1 MAKVTLAKTKSKNSV
16 YKKSGL
22 NIVFKPLLALFVFCS
37 GAVPMYSSHS
47 QNTKFISL
55 SQSLPA
61 CRKNLKKDFIIAII
75 YDIIYIGDLGEAVK
89 K

>member
-1 MAKVTLAKTKSKNSV
+1 M
-16 YKKSGL
+16 
-22 NIVFKPLLALFVFCS
+22 FKPLLALFVFCS

-61 CRKNLKKDFIIAII
+61 FRKNLKKDFIIAII

>member
-1 MAKVTLAKTKSKNSV
+1 M
-16 YKKSGL
+16 KKSL
-22 NIVFKPLLALFVFCS
+22 NIVFKPLLALSVFCKR
-37 GAVPMYSSHS
+37 AVPMYSSVYKK
-47 QNTKFISL
+47 TEFISL

>member
-1 MAKVTLAKTKSKNSV
+1 MAKARLVVIVIELYRVAKVTLAK
-16 YKKSGL
+16 
-22 NIVFKPLLALFVFCS
+22 
-37 GAVPMYSSHS
+37 
-47 QNTKFISL
+47 TKFISL

-61 CRKNLKKDFIIAII
+61 YIKNLKKDFIIAII

>member
-1 MAKVTLAKTKSKNSV
+1 MLHSEGLKNSLDIE
-16 YKKSGL
+16 SRL
-22 NIVFKPLLALFVFCS
+22 FLALSVFCKR
-37 GAVPMYSSHS
+37 AVPMYSSVYKK
-47 QNTKFISL
+47 TEFISL

>member
-1 MAKVTLAKTKSKNSV
+1 
-16 YKKSGL
+16 
-22 NIVFKPLLALFVFCS
+22 
-37 GAVPMYSSHS
+37 MYSSVCKK
-47 QNTKFISL
+47 TEFISL